1 MYLIP
6 QTFCDADALLNDY
19 LTLLLELRLEIDV
32 ADLKAAA
39 LTASTTT
46 LAVLGAALLFA
57 RIIGG
62 ERWILSMISL
72 VAGLAGAATANEFLR
87 GAFASLFDATASTFG
102 LTAEYKCVASM
113 VILLLAGLSAGSF
126 ATKVVG
132 LALWGVGALGVGYGA
147 WLASGVVVPYLST
160 ALAPDGADPIVIAPM
175 AVYAGVGVCAFI
187 GGYLVNAIAPG
198 LIDLAVAFVGAFLLS
213 HAALQTFLANEAA
226 IVASVPALAAL
237 KISQYYIAYLF
248 VVALALLA
256 LRSKLVKDEPRGRN
270 GDSLIMR

>member
-1 MYLIP
+1 
-6 QTFCDADALLNDY
+6 
-19 LTLLLELRLEIDV
+19 
-32 ADLKAAA
+32 
-39 LTASTTT
+39 
-46 LAVLGAALLFA
+46 
-57 RIIGG
+57 
-62 ERWILSMISL
+62 MISL
-72 VAGLAGAATANEFLR
+72 VAGLAGAASPTSSCVAPLHPF
-87 GAFASLFDATASTFG
+87 FDATASTFG

-113 VILLLAGLSAGSF
+113 VILLAGLSAGSF

-175 AVYAGVGVCAFI
+175 AVYAGVGVCGLI